1 MLIKT
6 ILNRVQKFKCFVYR
20 NARLLEKTGVPE
32 LEIEL
37 KERENTKAICSGCGK
52 KRRGYDRQPKRR

>member
-37 KERENTKAICSGCGK
+37 KERANSKAICSGLVK
-52 KRRGYDRQPKRR
+52 NEQSKRC